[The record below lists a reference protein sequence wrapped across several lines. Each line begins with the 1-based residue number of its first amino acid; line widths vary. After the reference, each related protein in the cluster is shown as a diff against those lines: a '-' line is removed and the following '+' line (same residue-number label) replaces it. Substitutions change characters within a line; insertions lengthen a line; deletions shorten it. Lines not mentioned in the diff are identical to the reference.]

1 MSKCFY
7 IESKDGFINLEA
19 VKENLQNCMNEGFT
33 VKLDEYERSEGEGGC
48 FYIEG
53 EAARGIHVFKEDDN
67 IVVKINVLCNYPD
80 YIIAKIIL
88 DMLNQVLEK
97 NVIDEEDNI
106 VNVEDYFADEK
117 IQEYRETD
125 AKMVFTMLQMA
136 NSTKQDYVHIPGV
149 VRITYFGKDILT
161 ELKKYENESAEML
174 KIFDSVINHVQ
185 YELPEY
191 DMPGAALIQPKGSE
205 DEADMIKIRMMF
217 EGTDYILQDYE
228 YLLVGPINEEEGP
241 IFIDNNDLIDICT
254 SIYKKNSKFELA
266 DDLTVVF
273 PKMNKKDWQKFV
285 ELAREKNHKELL
297 DCVPAAKTVNL
308 TPDYNSENDEED
320 ETSNQCHGDHWDCVF
335 TDPEK
340 EFGET
345 VQTAIE
351 NGELVGQT
359 ETDYLLEEENTEK
372 SHGKVFEIEYSKQK
386 DDALSVRVVIAA
398 SDDSNQ
404 LMSMYPVVRD
414 GTIIPIT
421 ITEIKEWTNGLEAW
435 IEGELSDG
443 RPITFFDADYALN
456 KEKYEVGKSYDFII
470 GCLSYTAEEPE
481 SKGFK
486 FEGQQA
492 IDFKAKMGEEPEY
505 DEDGKVKPIEFST
518 ASLCAFMQAGHA
530 PDEVE
535 FISTIEEVQE
545 VQSFDK
551 IFWKYD
557 VIYRAEGDTETLIPM
572 YTLKTDENK
581 SLEKADQIQGV
592 AWITGYLAK

>member
-53 EAARGIHVFKEDDN
+53 EAARGVHVFKEDDN

-254 SIYKKNSKFELA
+254 SIFKKNSKFELA

-308 TPDYNSENDEED
+308 TPDYDSENDEED
-320 ETSNQCHGDHWDCVF
+320 ETSNQCHGNHWDCILTEDNEF
-335 TDPEK
+335 EK
-340 EFGET
+340 
-345 VQTAIE
+345 I
-351 NGELVGQT
+351 LPMS
-359 ETDYLLEEENTEK
+359 LEK
-372 SHGKVFEIEYSKQK
+372 SAVYGQIEADYILDNKMHGTVSVLEYDGGSEGP
-386 DDALSVRVVIAA
+386 LVIRNVIAENEEKANTLA
-398 SDDSNQ
+398 SG
-404 LMSMYPVVRD
+404 YPVVRD
-414 GTIIPIT
+414 GTLLPIT

-505 DEDGKVKPIEFST
+505 DDGGHVKAIEFST
-518 ASLCAFMQAGHA
+518 ASLCAFMQVGHA

-535 FISTIEEVQE
+535 FISTVETVQE
-545 VQSFDK
+545 VQSFNK
-551 IFWKYD
+551 TFWKYD
-557 VIYRAEGDTETLIPM
+557 VVYRADGDTEIFIPM
-572 YTLKTDENK
+572 YTVKTDENK
-581 SLEKADQIQGV
+581 SLENADQIQGV